1 MTDTT
6 DYKQIAFKL
15 QSDIEHLRWENS
27 QRDISFLEEM
37 KKRLNAYRE
46 NKDTTQLEMVF
57 TMIED
62 WIIELQK
69 QNNGK

>member
-1 MTDTT
+1 MTNTT

-27 QRDISFLEEM
+27 QRDIYFLEEM

>member
-15 QSDIEHLRWENS
+15 QLDIQHLRWENS

-69 QNNGK
+69 QNSHE

>member
-27 QRDISFLEEM
+27 QRDISFLKEM